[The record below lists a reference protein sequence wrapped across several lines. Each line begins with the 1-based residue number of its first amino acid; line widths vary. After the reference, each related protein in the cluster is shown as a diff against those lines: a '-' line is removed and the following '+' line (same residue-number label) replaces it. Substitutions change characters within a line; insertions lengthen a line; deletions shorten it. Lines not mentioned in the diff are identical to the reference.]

1 MPFSINCT
9 VFFGSIFV
17 RAIFNQLILRIFHL
31 FHREISILQAYTAK
45 AGSPKVN
52 LPFLYPPTPPTL
64 KSDFQKKLRV
74 AGCVLLQT
82 KTTNTDIHPHPKTIY
97 PTSPDYS
104 EKPVYSLGLRLRYLL
119 PDKGFHILYKSWRT
133 PFY

>member
-1 MPFSINCT
+1 MYIVIEKYTTEHNKGSPTPKSEPAFSI
-9 VFFGSIFV
+9 
-17 RAIFNQLILRIFHL
+17 
-31 FHREISILQAYTAK
+31 
-45 AGSPKVN
+45 
-52 LPFLYPPTPPTL
+52 PTPTLSTL

-82 KTTNTDIHPHPKTIY
+82 KPTNTDIHPHPTTIY

-104 EKPVYSLGLRLRYLL
+104 EKPVYSLGLRHQHLL
-119 PDKGFHILYKSWRT
+119 PDKGFHILCKSWRT